1 MMSTQPGSATTVQSE
16 SYYWQANTAN
26 GLADT
31 TAQKSIA
38 NQSFALGW
46 GLLLKQE
53 KHWILGVFL
62 VGLVLTAVYFSLL
75 YHGSYK
81 TEADV
86 FIKDVPR
93 SAVVADYSTN
103 SLVKTESGYSNPLF
117 NYQQVLKSE
126 LLASKLYPMVKD
138 KFPADLKQLKIKDET
153 SFNRVLS
160 NKVITSKILPSS
172 DVLKIVI
179 KWPDPQHAEI
189 MANEVIQAFKK
200 TNIDLQ
206 RNVTHTQKGHLD
218 VQLETLSNELT
229 AVRKAIRSFKLNNS
243 AVEIGSEG
251 EGLVKVRV
259 DLEHQLELLEGQ
271 IRFNRSR
278 VGQLKHML
286 SVSSAKSA
294 VQASSVGED
303 PYLVRTQALL
313 SDLEEQRAKLKAKF
327 TDEYPDVQAMTN
339 QIEQIKKDMATRRQ
353 ESLGGATSKRGLYDK
368 TSTTLAY
375 DLAKAQAELVSLQS
389 QKSAIASGV
398 GNLRAK
404 TLLLPNKE
412 LGLKELEK
420 KESSLLFAYEA
431 LRGKQLEARIKDEA
445 VIDNLVVLS
454 APSEGTLDI
463 TGLVLD
469 LAGWLLLFA
478 GLAVASA
485 WVKDSITNR
494 WNSKEALESL
504 TQLPVLTCIPWRTAL
519 MPAAQERAALRAQNE
534 WFKLAQHLK
543 QVVAQNDAKIIG
555 LFSTVN
561 YRHQSSLISSLAYA
575 FTKNGQ
581 IPLVLEPLQLSG
593 EALATGN
600 EAVSPESLL
609 SLGTLEALIDQ
620 VSGVIRQNPTQADLL
635 ISQAVV
641 QWKQQLATAATH
653 GKPFTGLSLAVTNQ
667 PEKIMPLFA
676 SEALTRI
683 LTALAK
689 EVDCI
694 LVNAPA
700 LDSEDATVMS
710 VALAVDGALVYVS
723 PKSKRPLLKRM
734 LVDFEKLNCPVLGL
748 LSRC

>member
-1 MMSTQPGSATTVQSE
+1 MMSTHSGSAAVQSD
-16 SYYWQANTAN
+16 SYYWQANTAGSIEN
-26 GLADT
+26 
-31 TAQKSIA
+31 TAPKSVA

-46 GLLLKQE
+46 VLLIKQE

-62 VGLVLTAVYFSLL
+62 TGLVLTAVYFTLL
-75 YHGSYK
+75 YRGSYK

-126 LLASKLYPMVKD
+126 LLASKLYPVVKD

-172 DVLKIVI
+172 DVIKIVI
-179 KWPDPQHAEI
+179 KWPDPQHAEV

-200 TNIDLQ
+200 TNIELQ

-218 VQLETLSNELT
+218 VQLETLSNELST
-229 AVRKAIRSFKLNNS
+229 VRKAIRTFKLNNN
-243 AVEIGSEG
+243 AVEIGPEG

-278 VGQLKHML
+278 VAQLKHML

-303 PYLVRTQALL
+303 PYLVRTQALM

-327 TDEYPDVQAMTN
+327 TDEYPDVQAITN
-339 QIEQIKKDMATRRQ
+339 QIEQIKKDMAARRQ
-353 ESLGGATSKRGLYDK
+353 ETLGGATSKRGLYDK

-404 TLLLPNKE
+404 VLLLPNKE

-469 LAGWLLLFA
+469 LAGWLLLFS
-478 GLAVASA
+478 GIAVASA

-504 TQLPVLTCIPWRTAL
+504 TQLPVLTCIPWRTAFI
-519 MPAAQERAALRAQNE
+519 PTAPEPTALRAQNE

-543 QVVAQNDAKIIG
+543 QVVAQNNAKIIG
-555 LFSTVN
+555 LFSTAN

-593 EALATGN
+593 EALTTGN

-609 SLGTLEALIDQ
+609 SLGTLETLIEQ
-620 VSGVIRQNPTQADLL
+620 VSAVIRQNPTQADLL

-641 QWKQQLATAATH
+641 QWKQQLATAATQ
-653 GKPFTGLSLAVTNQ
+653 GKPFTGLSLAVTNK

-683 LTALAK
+683 LKALAQ
-689 EVDCI
+689 EVDCV

-710 VALAVDGALVYVS
+710 VALVVDGALVYVS